1 MLKQLM
7 QQKKKQL
14 RMKDLDKFTILQ
26 TCKVKQHGERYEHA
40 DVEKH
45 KKIRRKL
52 REPLKIGEKV
62 LALAERLKKKEAPGN
77 LYNSTTQNIYF
88 FNYEQVLI
96 VRKIVKISNT
106 YHYWI
111 LKEGEDKVI
120 DKRFLRQELYAL
132 NDQFD

>member
-26 TCKVKQHGERYEHA
+26 TCEVKQHGERYEHA
-40 DVEKH
+40 DVEKD

-52 REPLKIGEKV
+52 REPLKIGEKM

-88 FNYEQVLI
+88 FNHEQVLI

-111 LKEGEDKVI
+111 LKEGEDA
-120 DKRFLRQELYAL
+120 F
-132 NDQFD
+132 